1 MPTKMNLA
9 DLASKGLQADD
20 AKGWSFFHSGPSFL
34 LRERAEW
41 PVESRGRC
49 TISAHAWRRWRDLS
63 TDFGG
68 GGIGFGRSLGLGYS
82 MPHGTYDAVRYGD
95 ESEVE
100 IVRHEAEVA
109 WPIMA
114 TARLSRW
121 SDKVRRVALIKTTLM
136 TLLEKVRENPLSH
149 QPDLDLGRRI

>member
-1 MPTKMNLA
+1 MA
-9 DLASKGLQADD
+9 
-20 AKGWSFFHSGPSFL
+20 
-34 LRERAEW
+34 
-41 PVESRGRC
+41 GRIPWQVHHKRPC
-49 TISAHAWRRWRDLS
+49 PETTAQFEHR
-63 TDFGG
+63 FGG
-68 GGIGFGRSLGLGYS
+68 AGIGFGRSLGLGYS

-114 TARLSRW
+114 TARLTRW

-136 TLLEKVRENPLSH
+136 ALLEKVRERTPLSH
-149 QPDLDLGRRI
+149 QPDLDLGRGSKK